1 MPRCGTIN
9 AYTAGCRC
17 DACRLVKRE
26 SQRAYEA
33 RRKAGLLLT
42 PRTFEHGTLT
52 RYRHGCQCDDCRE
65 AAAEHRR
72 KYARRN
78 KTQAV
83 ETPAPKP
90 PKAEPVRFQHD
101 LVNLHHAMTIE
112 DWREREAADP
122 GCRPVTQPPIR
133 LRRETLP
140 DVHGEPT
147 MVDAAMADALWQG
160 RAQ

>member
-1 MPRCGTIN
+1 MPRCGTYY
-9 AYTAGCRC
+9 AYRCGCKC
-17 DACRLVKRE
+17 PA
-26 SQRAYEA
+26 
-33 RRKAGLLLT
+33 
-42 PRTFEHGTLT
+42 
-52 RYRHGCQCDDCRE
+52 CRE
-65 AAAEHRR
+65 ANATVRR
-72 KYARRN
+72 KVRN
-78 KTQAV
+78 RKRGLPTD
-83 ETPAPKP
+83 TRLSPG

-147 MVDAAMADALWQG
+147 MVDAAIADAMRRERG
-160 RAQ
+160 E